1 VKSDQGAGVPNLGQT
16 LGRWLAYY
24 RGDMSVRELAEKASV
39 SKSVISRLEKGKSED
54 PSLGKVLRLQRALG
68 LPSIEMLL
76 GGPHAFPSDP
86 DDSDPG

>member
-1 VKSDQGAGVPNLGQT
+1 MGQT
-16 LGRWLAYY
+16 LGKWLAYY
-24 RGDMSVRELAEKASV
+24 RGNMSVRELAEKASV
-39 SKSVISRLEKGKSED
+39 SKSVINRLEKGRSGD

-86 DDSDPG
+86 DGEDSA